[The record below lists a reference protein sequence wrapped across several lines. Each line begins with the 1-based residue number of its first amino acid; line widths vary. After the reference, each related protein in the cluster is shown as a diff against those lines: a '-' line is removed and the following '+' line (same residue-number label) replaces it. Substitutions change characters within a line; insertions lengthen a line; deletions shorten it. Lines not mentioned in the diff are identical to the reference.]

1 MQRIRYSRYLKSIII
16 LLDLVVIASIFIF
29 FFISR
34 NEHLKYNRETWYQNI
49 FSLTLLFLFWM
60 LLSGRTRIYNIP
72 RNLTYTLFLERLL
85 VHFLL
90 FALGILLI
98 GKVSYNVFFN
108 SDIYWLSFYLF
119 FFIFLSRSLI
129 FFGIKY
135 FRSLGINHR
144 NIMFL
149 NENSSTEVLKNI
161 LIDRKDYGYRI
172 FDYKRDSSEINIQN
186 LVEFWKENGI
196 HTLFIPTEND
206 FSEDTEE
213 KIFRLAEAN
222 KVHISLI
229 PSITQSDFFL
239 YDLGYIQT
247 QPVLHQARYP
257 LDYYSNFLIKRT
269 FDIVFSTI
277 VLVGICTWLF
287 PIIAILIKA
296 NSKGPVFFIQR
307 RYGFHEEVFN
317 CIKFRTMVVN
327 SESSTKTTEENDARI
342 TKIGK
347 FLRRTSLDEMP
358 QFINV
363 LRGEMSIVGPR
374 PHMLAVD
381 NYYKP
386 KIGRYSLRSMVSPGI
401 TGLAQV
407 NGLRG
412 DAGDVEVE
420 MTKRI
425 LADSFYVRNW
435 SFVLDL
441 VIILKTILLVIGGDK
456 HAK

>member
-1 MQRIRYSRYLKSIII
+1 MQRIRYSRYLKSIIV
-16 LLDLVVIASIFIF
+16 LLDLLVMASIFIF
-29 FFISR
+29 FFLSR
-34 NEHLKYNRETWYQNI
+34 NQDLKYNPETWYQNA
-49 FSLTLLFLFWM
+49 FSLALLFLFWM
-60 LLSGRTRIYNIP
+60 LLSGRTKIYNIP

-85 VHFLL
+85 VHFLIFIFGL
-90 FALGILLI
+90 LLI

-119 FFIFLSRSLI
+119 FFIFLAKSLI

-149 NENSSTEVLKNI
+149 NENSATEVLKNI
-161 LIDRKDYGYRI
+161 LKSRKDYGYKI
-172 FDYKRDSSEINIQN
+172 FEYKNNEIKATELI
-186 LVEFWKENGI
+186 EFWKTNGI
-196 HTLFIPTEND
+196 HTLFIPMENAYSERTE
-206 FSEDTEE
+206 
-213 KIFRLAEAN
+213 KQIFRLAEAN

-239 YDLGYIQT
+239 YDMGYIQT
-247 QPVLHQARYP
+247 QPVLNQAKYP
-257 LDYYSNFLIKRT
+257 LDYYSNFLLKRI
-269 FDIVFSTI
+269 FDITFSAI
-277 VLVGICTWLF
+277 VLAGICSWLF
-287 PIIAILIKA
+287 PIIAVLIKA
-296 NSKGPVFFIQR
+296 TSKGPVFFIQK
-307 RYGFHEEVFN
+307 RYGFHEDVFH

-327 SESSTKTTEENDARI
+327 NESSTKTTEENDVRI
-342 TKIGK
+342 TRIGK
-347 FLRRTSLDEMP
+347 FLRKTSLDEMP

-363 LRGEMSIVGPR
+363 LKGEMSIVGPR

-412 DAGDVEVE
+412 DAGNVEIE
-420 MTKRI
+420 MNKRI
-425 LADSFYVRNW
+425 LADAFYVRNW

-441 VIILKTILLVIGGDK
+441 VIILKTVLLIITGDK
-456 HAK
+456 NAK

>member
-1 MQRIRYSRYLKSIII
+1 MQRIRYSRYLKSIIV
-16 LLDLVVIASIFIF
+16 LLDLLVIATVFIF
-29 FFISR
+29 FFLSR
-34 NEHLKYNRETWYQNI
+34 NADLKYNPETWYQNI
-49 FSLTLLFLFWM
+49 FSLALLFLFWM

-72 RNLTYTLFLERLL
+72 RNLTYTLFLERLM

-90 FALGILLI
+90 FIIGVLLI

-119 FFIFLSRSLI
+119 FFIFLAKSLI
-129 FFGIKY
+129 YFGIKY

-161 LIDRKDYGYRI
+161 LKERRDYGYKI
-172 FDYKRDSSEINIQN
+172 FDYSSPEINAEELI
-186 LVEFWKENGI
+186 EFWKTNGI
-196 HTLFIPTEND
+196 HTLFIPTENTYN
-206 FSEDTEE
+206 ERTEKE
-213 KIFRLAEAN
+213 IFRLAEAN

-239 YDLGYIQT
+239 YDMGYIQT
-247 QPVLHQARYP
+247 QPVLNQAKYP
-257 LDYYSNFLIKRT
+257 LDYYSNFLLKRT
-269 FDIVFSTI
+269 FDIIFSAI
-277 VLVGICTWLF
+277 VLVCICSWLF
-287 PIIAILIKA
+287 PIIAILIKSS
-296 NSKGPVFFIQR
+296 SKGPVFFIQK
-307 RYGFHEEVFN
+307 RYGFHEEVFE
-317 CIKFRTMVVN
+317 CIKFRTMIVN
-327 SESSTKTTEENDARI
+327 DESSTKTTAENDSRI
-342 TKIGK
+342 TRIGK
-347 FLRRTSLDEMP
+347 FLRKTSLDEMP
-358 QFINV
+358 QFLNV
-363 LRGEMSIVGPR
+363 LKGQMSIVGPR

-420 MTKRI
+420 MNKRV
-425 LADSFYVRNW
+425 LADAFYVRNW

-441 VIILKTILLVIGGDK
+441 VIILKTVLLVVGGDK
-456 HAK
+456 NAK

>member
-1 MQRIRYSRYLKSIII
+1 M
-16 LLDLVVIASIFIF
+16 ASIFIF
-29 FFISR
+29 FFLSR
-34 NEHLKYNRETWYQNI
+34 NQDLKYNPETWYQNA
-49 FSLTLLFLFWM
+49 FSLALLFLFWM
-60 LLSGRTRIYNIP
+60 LLSGRTKIYNIP

-85 VHFLL
+85 VHFLIFIFGL
-90 FALGILLI
+90 LLI

-119 FFIFLSRSLI
+119 FFIFLAKSLI

-149 NENSSTEVLKNI
+149 NENSATEVLKNI
-161 LIDRKDYGYRI
+161 LKSRKDYGYKI
-172 FDYKRDSSEINIQN
+172 FEYKNNEIDATELI
-186 LVEFWKENGI
+186 EFWKTNGI
-196 HTLFIPTEND
+196 HTLFIPMENAYSERTE
-206 FSEDTEE
+206 
-213 KIFRLAEAN
+213 KQIFRLAEAN

-239 YDLGYIQT
+239 YDMGYIQT
-247 QPVLHQARYP
+247 QPVLNQAKYP
-257 LDYYSNFLIKRT
+257 LDYYSNFLLKRI
-269 FDIVFSTI
+269 FDITFSAI
-277 VLVGICTWLF
+277 VLAGICSWLF
-287 PIIAILIKA
+287 PIIAVLIKA
-296 NSKGPVFFIQR
+296 TSKGPVFFIQK
-307 RYGFHEEVFN
+307 RYGFHEDVFH

-327 SESSTKTTEENDARI
+327 NESSTKTTEENDVRI
-342 TKIGK
+342 TRIGK
-347 FLRRTSLDEMP
+347 FLRKTSLDEMP

-363 LRGEMSIVGPR
+363 LKGEMSIVGPR

-412 DAGDVEVE
+412 DAGNVEIE
-420 MTKRI
+420 MNKRI
-425 LADSFYVRNW
+425 LADAFYVRNW

-441 VIILKTILLVIGGDK
+441 VIILKTVLLIITGDK
-456 HAK
+456 NAK

>member
-16 LLDLVVIASIFIF
+16 LLDLMVIASIFIF

-34 NEHLKYNRETWYQNI
+34 NENLKYHKETWYQNT
-49 FSLTLLFLFWM
+49 FSLILIFLFWV
-60 LLSGRTRIYNIP
+60 LLSGRTKIYNIP

-85 VHFLL
+85 VHFI
-90 FALGILLI
+90 FFILGVLLI
-98 GKVSYNVFFN
+98 GKVSNNVFFN

-119 FFIFLSRSLI
+119 IFIFLAKSLI
-129 FFGIKY
+129 YFSIKY
-135 FRSLGINHR
+135 LRSLGVNYR

-149 NENSSTEVLKNI
+149 GDGDSTEILKNI
-161 LIDRKDYGYRI
+161 FKDRKDYGYRI
-172 FDYKRDSSEINIQN
+172 FEHENKDISTHELVN
-186 LVEFWKENGI
+186 LWKKNGI
-196 HTLFIPTEND
+196 HTLFLSTENSYD
-206 FSEDTEE
+206 ERSESE
-213 KIFRLAEAN
+213 IFRLAEEN

-239 YDLGYIQT
+239 YDLAYIQT
-247 QPVLHQARYP
+247 QPVLNQARYP
-257 LDYYSNFLIKRT
+257 LDYYSNFLMKRA
-269 FDIVFSTI
+269 FDIIFSII
-277 VLVGICTWLF
+277 VLAFVCSWLF
-287 PIIAILIKA
+287 PIIAILIKMT
-296 NSKGPVFFIQR
+296 SKGPVFFFQK

-327 SESSTKTTEENDARI
+327 NESTTKTTSENDSRI
-342 TKIGK
+342 TSIGK
-347 FLRRTSLDEMP
+347 FLRKTSLDELP

-363 LRGEMSIVGPR
+363 LRGQMSVVGPR

-412 DAGDVEVE
+412 DFGDVEVE
-420 MTKRI
+420 MKKRV
-425 LADSFYVRNW
+425 LADAFYVRNW

-441 VIILKTILLVIGGDK
+441 VIILKTVLLVIGGDK
-456 HAK
+456 NAK

>member
-1 MQRIRYSRYLKSIII
+1 MQRIRYSRYLKSIIA
-16 LLDLVVIASIFIF
+16 LLDLLVIASIFMF
-29 FFISR
+29 FYITR
-34 NEHLKYNRETWYQNI
+34 NQNLKQSPEIWYQNS
-49 FSLTLLFLFWM
+49 FSLMLLFLFWM
-60 LLSGRTRIYNIP
+60 LLSSRTRIYNIP

-85 VHFLL
+85 IHFLL
-90 FALGILLI
+90 FILGVLLI

-119 FFIFLSRSLI
+119 FFIFFVKSLI

-135 FRSLGINHR
+135 VRSLGINHR

-161 LIDRKDYGYRI
+161 LKERKDYGYKI
-172 FDYKRDSSEINIQN
+172 FEYKHTEIKTDELI
-186 LVEFWKENGI
+186 EFWQKNGI
-196 HTLFIPTEND
+196 HTLFIPIENTYSPGTEK
-206 FSEDTEE
+206 E
-213 KIFRLAEAN
+213 IFKLAEAH

-247 QPVLHQARYP
+247 QPVLNQAKYP
-257 LDYYSNFLIKRT
+257 LDFYSNYLLKRA
-269 FDIVFSTI
+269 FDIVFSVVVI
-277 VLVGICTWLF
+277 IGICSWLF
-287 PIIAILIKA
+287 PVIAVLIRIS
-296 NSKGPVFFIQR
+296 SKGPVFFIQE
-307 RYGFHEEVFN
+307 RYGFHEEVFK
-317 CIKFRTMVVN
+317 CIKFRTMIVN
-327 SESSTKTTEENDARI
+327 DESSTKTTEENDVRI
-342 TKIGK
+342 TRFGK
-347 FLRRTSLDEMP
+347 FLRKTSLDEMP

-363 LRGEMSIVGPR
+363 LKGEMSIVGPR

-386 KIGRYSLRSMVSPGI
+386 KIGRYSLRSMVNPGI

-420 MTKRI
+420 MNKRV

-435 SFVLDL
+435 SFTLDM
-441 VIILKTILLVIGGDK
+441 VIILKTVFLVIGGDK
-456 HAK
+456 NAK